1 MINFYSYI
9 PFFTHTMTE
18 SVSAGK
24 VKKNVAENYEGIKEH
39 ILLLIERIESN
50 PEYIERRNKWR
61 GWGLNQ
67 AIKTK

>member
-1 MINFYSYI
+1 
-9 PFFTHTMTE
+9 MTE

-61 GWGLNQ
+61 G
-67 AIKTK
+67 